1 MLTIFVTIH
10 ISVSGL
16 VGVACDNFQLK
27 IVDVE
32 TGGVARSFDGP
43 SGRITD
49 IVNISL
55 HVIIPHPLLLLLLL
69 LLLQLITP
77 NSRWLIV
84 SSMDC
89 SITTWDIPSGHKVD
103 VFYTSSPALSITVS
117 SLGHFLASC
126 HVDELGI
133 FLWYVVGVVSGCGL
147 CTSNDVKRGQDM
159 NFLYL

>member
-1 MLTIFVTIH
+1 MFTIFVTIH

-55 HVIIPHPLLLLLLL
+55 HVIIPHPLLLL

>member
-10 ISVSGL
+10 IGVSGL

-49 IVNISL
+49 IVNMSL
-55 HVIIPHPLLLLLLL
+55 YVIIPYPLL

-133 FLWYVVGVVSGCGL
+133 FLWYVVGVDSGCGL
-147 CTSNDVKRGQDM
+147 CTSNDVKRGQDV

>member
-1 MLTIFVTIH
+1 MLTIFITIH

-49 IVNISL
+49 IVNIL
-55 HVIIPHPLLLLLLL
+55 LYVIIPYPLL

-89 SITTWDIPSGHKVD
+89 SITTWDIPSAHKVD